1 MLGVLNAA
9 GGGSADLETKKL
21 KIDEPMK
28 FGLEEWEIVF
38 VSREKTED
46 SFDVSVGENLQLLA
60 HGPLHLR
67 ITR

>member
-1 MLGVLNAA
+1 MLNAA
-9 GGGSADLETKKL
+9 DGGSAELETDEL
-21 KIDEPMK
+21 KIDEPRK

-60 HGPLHLR
+60 DGPLHIR

>member
-46 SFDVSVGENLQLLA
+46 FFDVSVGENL
-60 HGPLHLR
+60 
-67 ITR
+67 